1 MKRLLLL
8 VAACGGGSP
17 VADAPPDAPPW
28 GQLSLEEPALEP
40 GVTTLG
46 LRLVVM
52 GGFNTSLEQGLAIG
66 KKVHVFDTDNQTWS
80 ELPDAPVAWT
90 HINLIGNGGSLYLL
104 GGLEG
109 QSYTARGE
117 AYALDPGGSVWR
129 KLASL
134 PAGMERGA
142 SGLVI
147 NGDHL
152 YLLGGAS
159 TTDALASCLDYN
171 FATDTWSQLPD
182 LPAPRSH
189 PAAMRMM
196 DGTIIV
202 AAGLGT
208 IDASQPEKDV
218 YALAPGADAWTTGR
232 APLPIARGG
241 CAYGVLDNNLICAG
255 GEAHS
260 AAESFVT
267 AYDPI
272 NDVWHDLPELPDP
285 RAGTQGAVIAR
296 HFYLPGGARQLQFEP
311 LDTLLVYAPD

>member
-1 MKRLLLL
+1 MKQLLLL
-8 VAACGGGSP
+8 VAACSSP
-17 VADAPPDAPPW
+17 PSNIDAAPDAPPW
-28 GQLSLEEPALEP
+28 TQLMLEEPALEP

-46 LRLVVM
+46 DRLVVM
-52 GGFNTSLEQGLAIG
+52 GGFNSSLEQGLAIG
-66 KKVHVFDTDNQTWS
+66 KKVHVLDTNTVSWS

-90 HINLIGNGGSLYLL
+90 HINLIGTGGSLYLL

-129 KLASL
+129 KLSSL

-142 SGLVI
+142 SALI
-147 NGDHL
+147 ANGNHL

-159 TTDALASCLDYN
+159 TTDALASCLDYDLS
-171 FATDTWSQLPD
+171 TDTWGQLPD

-189 PAAMRMM
+189 PAAMRMQ
-196 DGTIIV
+196 DGTLIV

-208 IDASQPEKDV
+208 IDSSQPERDV
-218 YALAPGADAWTTGR
+218 YALTPGASAWTTGR

-255 GEAHS
+255 GESHN
-260 AAESFVT
+260 AAESFVS

-272 NDVWHDLPELPDP
+272 NDAWHDLPELPDP

-296 HFYLPGGARQLQFEP
+296 HFYLPGGARALQFEP
-311 LDTLLVYAPD
+311 LDTLLVYQPD